1 MLKIIMN
8 ANVYN
13 LKNEKVGTV
22 ELPESVFGVRWSP
35 VLVKQV
41 AEAQSANARDPW
53 AHTKT
58 RGEVRGGGRKPWR
71 QKGTGRARHGSIR
84 SPLWVGGGKAHGPR
98 NERDYSQKVNKKM
111 KRTAL
116 FSVLS
121 RKAKD
126 GEMKI
131 FESLAVETPKT
142 KVLASTLFAL
152 LNMRRNARR
161 YDVLLV
167 DRAANKNLFRA
178 SANLEKTK
186 AIDAASL
193 NILDVLNHK
202 NLFLDKAA
210 IATIEKQYKI

>member
-1 MLKIIMN
+1 M
-8 ANVYN
+8 
-13 LKNEKVGTV
+13 
-22 ELPESVFGVRWSP
+22 
-35 VLVKQV
+35 
-41 AEAQSANARDPW
+41 
-53 AHTKT
+53 
-58 RGEVRGGGRKPWR
+58 
-71 QKGTGRARHGSIR
+71 
-84 SPLWVGGGKAHGPR
+84 
-98 NERDYSQKVNKKM
+98 
-111 KRTAL
+111 
-116 FSVLS
+116 
-121 RKAKD
+121 
-126 GEMKI
+126 
-131 FESLAVETPKT
+131 ETPKT

-178 SANLEKTK
+178 SANLQKTK